1 MKTDIYSIDGKKLKS
16 VELPAQFKEPFRPD
30 LIKRAVL
37 SIQSSK
43 RQPYGA
49 SKEAGKRYSSKVSRR
64 RRKYRGAY
72 GRGVSR
78 SPRKVMTKRGTQF
91 YWVGATA
98 PFTVGGRRAH
108 PPKAEKIWKQK
119 INKLERRKAIRSA
132 LAATLDIEL
141 VKKRGH
147 RISNLTT
154 VIENKFEKLS
164 KTKDIKKTLADLG
177 LKDEL
182 ERIQEKK
189 IRAGRGKLRGRK
201 YKRKVGPLLVISKES
216 PLLKAA
222 SNLQGVDAC
231 IIKNINTELLAPG
244 TTPGRLTIFT
254 EGAIELLQ
262 KNKLFTKNYKLE
274 NE

>member
-1 MKTDIYSIDGKKLKS
+1 MKTDIYSIEGKKIKS
-16 VELPAQFKEPFRPD
+16 IVLPAQFKEPIRPD

-49 SKEAGKRYSSKVSRR
+49 STEAGKRYSSKVSRR

-72 GRGVSR
+72 GRGISR
-78 SPRKVMTKRGTQF
+78 SPRKVMTRRGTQF

-108 PPKAEKIWKQK
+108 PPKSEKIWKQK

-132 LAATLDIEL
+132 LAATLDIDL
-141 VKKRGH
+141 IKKRGH
-147 RISNLTT
+147 KISTLTNI
-154 VIENKFEKLS
+154 IESKFEKLS
-164 KTKDIKKTLADLG
+164 TTKDVKKALKDLG
-177 LKDEL
+177 LKEEL
-182 ERIQEKK
+182 ERIQKKK
-189 IRAGRGKLRGRK
+189 IRAGKGKLRGRK

-222 SNLQGVDAC
+222 ANLQGIDTC
-231 IIKNINTELLAPG
+231 KIQDINTELLAPG
-244 TTPGRLTIFT
+244 TIPGRLTIFT
-254 EGAIELLQ
+254 EGAIELLE
-262 KNKLFTKNYKLE
+262 KNKLFTKNYKKE